1 MRCWIPFWRSSG
13 RAVDTG
19 FVMTSSE
26 SIPAPGDPGNLQDIV
41 RDLSSYLRLQK
52 QMGID
57 RMSLSDRSLEIVAAW
72 GRPAGQKKRFFHQ
85 GPASARVVLV
95 DGTGQFFRG
104 GAGALLKKIIGAMKL
119 SPDKVCLC
127 NAPDPDQV
135 TQFLESVRPGAVI
148 ALGDEAVQVMTGTR
162 DPVAA
167 VRGKFVFV
175 RGFPVMPT
183 FHPAELL
190 KDPALKRPVWED
202 MQQVMRKI
210 GMPS

>member
-1 MRCWIPFWRSSG
+1 
-13 RAVDTG
+13 
-19 FVMTSSE
+19 MTSSE
-26 SIPAPGDPGNLQDIV
+26 PIPALGKPGNLQDIV
-41 RDLSSYLRLQK
+41 RDLSSYLKLQK

-57 RMSLSDRSLEIVAAW
+57 RIPLSEHSLAIMAAW
-72 GRPAGQKKRFFHQ
+72 GRPVRQKQRFFHQ

-104 GAGALLKKIIGAMKL
+104 GAGALLKKILGAMKL
-119 SPDKVCLC
+119 SADRVCLC

-135 TQFLESVRPGAVI
+135 IKFLESVRPGAVI
-148 ALGDEAVQVMTGTR
+148 ALGDQAVQVMIGTR
-162 DPVAA
+162 DPVAS
-167 VRGKFVFV
+167 VRGKFVTV

-202 MQQVMRKI
+202 MQQVMQKI